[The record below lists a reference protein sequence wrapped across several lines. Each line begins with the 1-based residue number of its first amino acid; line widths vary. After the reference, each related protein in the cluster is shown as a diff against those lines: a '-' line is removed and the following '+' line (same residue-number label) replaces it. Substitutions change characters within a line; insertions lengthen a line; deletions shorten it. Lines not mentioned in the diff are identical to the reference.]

1 MSNENQG
8 AGSKLVGVTGV
19 GLAAV
24 GAAHFVR
31 PELFESI
38 TQQAFPN
45 DTLRY
50 TYINGGI
57 ETALGVG
64 LAVRKTRPLAV
75 AGLVAY
81 SVYLARAISRTR

>member
-8 AGSKLVGVTGV
+8 AGSKLVGITGV
-19 GLAAV
+19 GLAAI

-38 TQQAFPN
+38 TSQAFPE

-50 TYINGGI
+50 TYINGGL
-57 ETALGVG
+57 ETAIGLG
-64 LAVRKTRPLAV
+64 LAVRKTRPVAI

-81 SVYLARAISRTR
+81 SAYLARAIAANR